1 MTDDTPQQRKVVG
14 ELEVGESGW
23 TTPSAFTEQDPGMF
37 QVDKRASIVE
47 TRNEDHPIAIVR
59 KQDGYH
65 AESDERWTKGLA
77 QFGVPSSVKLR
88 SFKKPS

>member
-23 TTPSAFTEQDPGMF
+23 TTPSAITEQDPSMF
-37 QVDKRASIVE
+37 HVDKRASVVE
-47 TRNEDHPIAIVR
+47 TRDEDHPIAIAR

-77 QFGVPSSVKLR
+77 QFRVPSSELLR
-88 SFKKPS
+88 SFARPS